1 MGDAPVTA
9 VDVYEDLRPLMFS
22 IAYRML
28 GSAAEAEDV
37 VQEAFLR
44 FHRESEGEI
53 ENPKAWL
60 SAVTT
65 RLSIDQLRSARAR
78 RESYVGTWL
87 PEPLL
92 TDSAPDVAV
101 QTEEADTLSLAFL
114 VVLETLTPVER
125 AVFLL
130 REVFGYGYGE
140 IAEVIGKSEDNARQL
155 AVRAKRRLDERR
167 PRFEP
172 SRERRDELAERF
184 LAAIEQGETDALV
197 ELLAEDAVLYGDG
210 GGKAP
215 AIPAPIFGRDQVAR
229 VLAGFMKQARTL
241 GLRLEP
247 AEVNGQPGSIARDT
261 EGRLV
266 NVVSLEIADGRVYAV
281 RSIVN
286 PEKFGHLGPVGDLKG
301 LFARGTRRGPAP
313 HGR

>member
-1 MGDAPVTA
+1 
-9 VDVYEDLRPLMFS
+9 MFS

-44 FHRESEGEI
+44 FHGESEGEDI

-65 RLSIDQLRSARAR
+65 RLSIDQLRSARVR

-92 TDSAPDVAV
+92 TDSAPDVAA

-140 IAEVIGKSEDNARQL
+140 IAEVIGKSEDNTRQL
-155 AVRAKRRLDERR
+155 AVRSRRRLDKRQH
-167 PRFEP
+167 RFEP
-172 SRERRDELAERF
+172 SRERRDELSERF
-184 LAAIEQGETDALV
+184 FAAIEEGETGGLV

-215 AIPAPIFGRDQVAR
+215 AIPAPIFGREQVAK
-229 VLAGFMKQARTL
+229 VLTGFMKQARTL
-241 GLRLEP
+241 GLKLEL
-247 AEVNGQPGSIARDT
+247 AEVNGQPGSVARDA

-266 NVVSLEIADGRVYAV
+266 NVVSLEIADGRVHAV

-286 PEKFGHLGPVGDLKG
+286 PDKFRHLGPVGDLKG
-301 LFARGTRRGPAP
+301 LFAAGTRRGPGP
-313 HGR
+313 YGR